1 MTGQH
6 LADLT
11 GGVLAAEA
19 QAHQLTGGQAAG
31 PLGGEGAVAVQGVL
45 GIHHAAVDVGAD
57 GAAAAHVADDK
68 VQVLILPAVL
78 LGIALGNG
86 LLVQGVEDAGAMEQG
101 MAGIAGHV
109 GQLVH
114 HHGVHNVGGDA
125 QLVAD
130 LPGQQTAQVGGML
143 PLNAHGA
150 VADQPVADGV
160 GAAADGGQQTAP
172 AGNGG
177 QGRNVEAL
185 VIQGLHH
192 QLAPP
197 VLLGGDGIKFV
208 DLLGAVAQRLVEKQ
222 GFVLIDADLGGRGA
236 RVDDQNSVRH
246 GNLLLLH

>member
-1 MTGQH
+1 
-6 LADLT
+6 
-11 GGVLAAEA
+11 
-19 QAHQLTGGQAAG
+19 
-31 PLGGEGAVAVQGVL
+31 
-45 GIHHAAVDVGAD
+45 
-57 GAAAAHVADDK
+57 
-68 VQVLILPAVL
+68 
-78 LGIALGNG
+78 
-86 LLVQGVEDAGAMEQG
+86 
-101 MAGIAGHV
+101 
-109 GQLVH
+109 
-114 HHGVHNVGGDA
+114 
-125 QLVAD
+125 
-130 LPGQQTAQVGGML
+130 ML